1 MLSWPIDSPPSH
13 LRSGLSFDLD
23 LLCSDD
29 VTHTPKRA
37 LAPSPRRAALV
48 ERRLLLL
55 PLLLLPSILNLQHG
69 PRARTTQR
77 TWSSQLPLSHSVL
90 GRIAGAPQTRS
101 HPQTPRF
108 DRLGAR
114 HCPAPPRT
122 KAGSKIRRK
131 ERRAKYSPLC
141 IAATLQRTRTVWV
154 AQPSFPLPHAAPA
167 WIIDPLILGAA
178 TSLLPRQNHNLDYH
192 TSPLHPTIP
201 TGISP
206 TLL

>member
-13 LRSGLSFDLD
+13 VRSGLSFDLD

-55 PLLLLPSILNLQHG
+55 PPLLLPSILKLQYG

-90 GRIAGAPQTRS
+90 GRIAAAPQTRS

-108 DRLGAR
+108 DSLGAR

-122 KAGSKIRRK
+122 KAGSKTRRK
-131 ERRAKYSPLC
+131 ERRVKYSPLC

-154 AQPSFPLPHAAPA
+154 AQRSFPLPHAAPA
-167 WIIDPLILGAA
+167 
-178 TSLLPRQNHNLDYH
+178 
-192 TSPLHPTIP
+192 
-201 TGISP
+201 
-206 TLL
+206 